1 MLFPRPL
8 GVERSAVAE
17 KLVSV
22 FLEQD
27 LVKKEAE
34 AKKMLRIAEKKQDF
48 VGGRIFSSGRG
59 RNKKFVVQ
67 RYFRDDGGAPPIG
80 MARYRLPGEAAREE
94 YGIKV

>member
-1 MLFPRPL
+1 M
-8 GVERSAVAE
+8 
-17 KLVSV
+17 

-34 AKKMLRIAEKKQDF
+34 AKKMLRTAEDKEDF

-80 MARYRLPGEAAREE
+80 MARYRLPGALARQE
-94 YGIKV
+94 YGIDI